1 MKKID
6 LTRQVRKV
14 TLNTFSGKFAQL
26 NKNTAALTNPL
37 LAHVASLHTLQNYVI
52 KALNNYT
59 DCTINSSSDVMKLAN
74 SLKETPICEISD
86 ENFDLIEKALAG
98 EAAHV
103 KAAWNDMV
111 VSLNTEG

>member
-74 SLKETPICEISD
+74 TLKETPICEISD

-98 EAAHV
+98 EPAHV

>member
-6 LTRQVRKV
+6 LTQQVRKV

-26 NKNTAALTNPL
+26 NKTTVAPTNPL
-37 LAHVASLHTLQNYVI
+37 LVHMASLHTLQNYVI

-59 DCTINSSSDVMKLAN
+59 GCTINASSNVMELAN
-74 SLKETPICEISD
+74 MLKETPICEISD
-86 ENFDLIEKALAG
+86 ENFDLIEKALAS
-98 EAAHV
+98 EPAHV
-103 KAAWNDMV
+103 KAAWNNMV

>member
-6 LTRQVRKV
+6 LTQQVSKV

-26 NKNTAALTNPL
+26 NKNTIAPTNPL
-37 LAHVASLHTLQNYVI
+37 FAHVASLHTLQNYVI

-59 DCTINSSSDVMKLAN
+59 GCTINASSDVMKLAN
-74 SLKETPICEISD
+74 TLKETPICEISN
-86 ENFDLIEKALAG
+86 ENFELIEKALAG
-98 EAAHV
+98 EPAHV

-111 VSLNTEG
+111 VSLNAEG